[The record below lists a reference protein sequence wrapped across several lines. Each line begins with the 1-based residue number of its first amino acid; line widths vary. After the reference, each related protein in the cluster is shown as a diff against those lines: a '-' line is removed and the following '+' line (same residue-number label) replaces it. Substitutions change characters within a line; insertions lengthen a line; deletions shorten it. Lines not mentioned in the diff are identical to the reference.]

1 MMENKTFTR
10 EVDDFKNYTDGKF
23 LRLYA
28 LLLVG
33 LVGIIVAF
41 DSLTPYWFFDSFI
54 AFAGH
59 MIFIFA
65 YMTGFA
71 FLLSNIQES
80 RKYSIFTETDMLFLD
95 KDKPRTKMDMLFLDK
110 KERQNKHDEIKF
122 TDLNN
127 VVVASD
133 GAIYRLHELVNFE
146 KSTFDKK
153 GNLVKVREYKR
164 KSIDHPDAVEL
175 SYLFLPIT
183 FEIPNGA
190 DIDKMIDHDD
200 TSIDN
205 QIYLD
210 ECEQISPKLTLI
222 ELKSRMDMLSE
233 YRELRIKK
241 NLEAIQQSERERIKQ
256 ATINRD
262 LPYNNSLKNFKDL
275 TEEEINT
282 TRKNIDNTLER
293 LHK

>member
-1 MMENKTFTR
+1 MENKTFIK
-10 EVDDFKNYTDGKF
+10 EVDDFKNYTDSKF
-23 LRLYA
+23 LQLYA

-41 DSLTPYWFFDSFI
+41 DSLTPYWFFDSPI

-59 MIFIFA
+59 MMFIFT
-65 YMTGFA
+65 YMAGFG

-95 KDKPRTKMDMLFLDK
+95 KNKPQTKMDILFLSK
-110 KERQNKHDEIKF
+110 SERQDKHEEIKF

-164 KSIDHPDAVEL
+164 KDIDHPDAVEL

-183 FEIPNGA
+183 FEVPNGA
-190 DIDKMIDHDD
+190 YVDKIIKQDD
-200 TSIDN
+200 TSVDN
-205 QIYLD
+205 QVYID
-210 ECEQISPKLTLI
+210 ECEQISPKLTLN
-222 ELKSRMDMLSE
+222 ELKKRMDMLSE
-233 YRELRIKK
+233 YREIRIKK
-241 NLEAIQQSERERIKQ
+241 DLESIQQSERERITQ
-256 ATINRD
+256 ATFNRD
-262 LPYNNSLKNFKDL
+262 LPYNNSLKNFKDM
-275 TEEEINT
+275 TEEEL
-282 TRKNIDNTLER
+282 DNTHENINDTLEK

>member
-1 MMENKTFTR
+1 MENKTFTR
-10 EVDDFKNYTDGKF
+10 EVDNFKNYTDGKF

-28 LLLVG
+28 LSLVG

-41 DSLTPYWFFDSFI
+41 DNLTPYWFFDSFI

-71 FLLSNIQES
+71 FLLVNIQES

-95 KDKPRTKMDMLFLDK
+95 KDKPQT
-110 KERQNKHDEIKF
+110 KHDEIKF

-127 VVVASD
+127 VVVTSD

-222 ELKSRMDMLSE
+222 ELKSRMDMLNE

-241 NLEAIQQSERERIKQ
+241 NLEAIQQSERERITK
-256 ATINRD
+256 ATIDRD

>member
-28 LLLVG
+28 LSLVG

-41 DSLTPYWFFDSFI
+41 DNLTPYWFFDSPI

-65 YMTGFA
+65 YMVGFA
-71 FLLSNIQES
+71 FLLLSIQES

-95 KDKPRTKMDMLFLDK
+95 KDKPQT
-110 KERQNKHDEIKF
+110 KHDEIKF

-127 VVVASD
+127 VVVTSD

-210 ECEQISPKLTLI
+210 ECEQISQKLTLI

-241 NLEAIQQSERERIKQ
+241 NLEAIQQSERERITK
-256 ATINRD
+256 ATIDRD

>member
-10 EVDDFKNYTDGKF
+10 EVDNFKNYTDGKF

-28 LLLVG
+28 LSLVG

-41 DSLTPYWFFDSFI
+41 DNLTPYWFFDSFI

-59 MIFIFA
+59 MIFIFV
-65 YMTGFA
+65 YMVGFA
-71 FLLSNIQES
+71 SLLASIQES

-95 KDKPRTKMDMLFLDK
+95 KDKPQD
-110 KERQNKHDEIKF
+110 KHDEIKF

-146 KSTFDKK
+146 KSTFDEK
-153 GNLVKVREYKR
+153 GNLVKVREYIR
-164 KSIDHPDAVEL
+164 KSSDHPDAPEL
-175 SYLFLPIT
+175 IYPFLPIT

-190 DIDKMIDHDD
+190 DVDKIIDHDD
-200 TSIDN
+200 TTLDN
-205 QIYLD
+205 QVYLD
-210 ECEQISPKLTLI
+210 ECEQISPKITPY

-241 NLEAIQQSERERIKQ
+241 NLEAIQQSERERITQ
-256 ATINRD
+256 ATIDRD

>member
-1 MMENKTFTR
+1 MENKTFTR

-28 LLLVG
+28 LSLVG

-41 DSLTPYWFFDSFI
+41 DNLTPYWFFDSPI

-65 YMTGFA
+65 YMVGFA
-71 FLLSNIQES
+71 FLLLSIQES

-95 KDKPRTKMDMLFLDK
+95 KNKPQT
-110 KERQNKHDEIKF
+110 KHDEIKF

-127 VVVASD
+127 VVVTSD

-164 KSIDHPDAVEL
+164 KSIDHPDVVEL

-241 NLEAIQQSERERIKQ
+241 NLEAIQQSERERITQ
-256 ATINRD
+256 ATIDRD

>member
-1 MMENKTFTR
+1 MMENKTFIR

-33 LVGIIVAF
+33 LVGTIVAF
-41 DSLTPYWFFDSFI
+41 DSLTPYRFFDSFI

-59 MIFIFA
+59 MIFIFT
-65 YMTGFA
+65 YMAGFA
-71 FLLSNIQES
+71 FLLVNIQES
-80 RKYSIFTETDMLFLD
+80 RKYSIFTETDMMFLD
-95 KDKPRTKMDMLFLDK
+95 KNEPQD
-110 KERQNKHDEIKF
+110 KHDEIKF
-122 TDLNN
+122 TNLNN
-127 VVVASD
+127 VVVVSD

-146 KSTFDKK
+146 KSTFDEK

-164 KSIDHPDAVEL
+164 KSIDHPDVIEL
-175 SYLFLPIT
+175 PYLFLPVT

-190 DIDKMIDHDD
+190 DIDKIIDHDD
-200 TSIDN
+200 KTIDN
-205 QIYLD
+205 QVYLD

-222 ELKSRMDMLSE
+222 ELKSRMDILSE
-233 YRELRIKK
+233 YREVRIKK
-241 NLEAIQQSERERIKQ
+241 NLETIQQSERKRITQ

>member
-10 EVDDFKNYTDGKF
+10 EVDNFKNYTDGKF

-28 LLLVG
+28 LSLVG

-41 DSLTPYWFFDSFI
+41 DNLTPYWFFDSFI

-71 FLLSNIQES
+71 FLLVNIQES

-95 KDKPRTKMDMLFLDK
+95 KDKPQT
-110 KERQNKHDEIKF
+110 KHDEIKF

-127 VVVASD
+127 VVVTSD

-190 DIDKMIDHDD
+190 DIDKMIDHGD

-233 YRELRIKK
+233 YREVRIKK
-241 NLEAIQQSERERIKQ
+241 DLENIQQSERERITQ

-275 TEEEINT
+275 TEEELNT
-282 TRKNIDNTLER
+282 ASKNIDNTLER

>member
-10 EVDDFKNYTDGKF
+10 EVDNFKNYTDGKF

-28 LLLVG
+28 LSLVG

-41 DSLTPYWFFDSFI
+41 DNLTPYWFFDSFI

-71 FLLSNIQES
+71 SLLASIQES

-95 KDKPRTKMDMLFLDK
+95 KDKPQD
-110 KERQNKHDEIKF
+110 KHDEIKF

-164 KSIDHPDAVEL
+164 KSIDHPDVVEL

-190 DIDKMIDHDD
+190 DVDKIIDHDD
-200 TSIDN
+200 TTLDN
-205 QIYLD
+205 QVYLD
-210 ECEQISPKLTLI
+210 ECEQISPKITPY
-222 ELKSRMDMLSE
+222 ELKSRMDMLSD

-241 NLEAIQQSERERIKQ
+241 NLENIQQSERERITQ

>member
-10 EVDDFKNYTDGKF
+10 EVDNFKNYTDGKF

-28 LLLVG
+28 LSLVG

-41 DSLTPYWFFDSFI
+41 DNLTPYWFFDSFI

-71 FLLSNIQES
+71 FLLVNIQES

-95 KDKPRTKMDMLFLDK
+95 KDKPQT
-110 KERQNKHDEIKF
+110 KHDEIKF

-127 VVVASD
+127 VVVTSD

-222 ELKSRMDMLSE
+222 ELKSRMDMLNE

-241 NLEAIQQSERERIKQ
+241 NLEAIQQSERERITK
-256 ATINRD
+256 ATIDRD